1 MADPKVTW
9 DADEDAE
16 EDLGFEEERRAM
28 VMFGSLTSP
37 RDEEVV
43 EVKKPSTSS
52 VTPSKHIVLRV
63 GQAKDEIASVCAK
76 ATDPFIKSCGDPDS
90 FDLKLV
96 SPSPRSEVLP
106 RPTCATSCT

>member
-1 MADPKVTW
+1 MSIRSSSTKGEIYARGDMANPKVTW

-43 EVKKPSTSS
+43 EVKKPSTNSA
-52 VTPSKHIVLRV
+52 TPSKHFMLRVGQGV

-76 ATDPFIKSCGDPDS
+76 ATDPFI
-90 FDLKLV
+90 
-96 SPSPRSEVLP
+96 
-106 RPTCATSCT
+106 